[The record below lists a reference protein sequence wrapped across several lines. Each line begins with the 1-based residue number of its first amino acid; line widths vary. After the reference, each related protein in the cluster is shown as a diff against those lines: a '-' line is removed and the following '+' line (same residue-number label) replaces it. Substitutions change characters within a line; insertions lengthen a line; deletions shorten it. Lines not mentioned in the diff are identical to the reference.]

1 MRGILPIC
9 TLLLAAST
17 ILAAQ
22 SPQSD
27 APRPDQ
33 IPASPAP
40 AKPFHVKQELAAQ
53 HPLAADPEL
62 DMTEE
67 QRCARS
73 EDPNGPAKHFDS
85 SERGQALKMFTSQTS
100 RIIQANWNPLIP
112 KIADKPFYRVGEV
125 KVCFA
130 ILPSGQLEPDSVVVR
145 GKSGDEALDRAAVE
159 AVKASIYPHLPAEY
173 AEPRLT
179 IQIHFQ
185 YNTNRHPDPTKNL
198 LKPPNP
204 LGPLAVT
211 VGYTSKL

>member
-9 TLLLAAST
+9 TLLLVAST
-17 ILAAQ
+17 ILSAQ

-27 APRPDQ
+27 APKPDQ

-40 AKPFHVKQELAAQ
+40 AKPFHLKQELATQ
-53 HPLAADPEL
+53 HSLAADPEL

-85 SERGQALKMFTSQTS
+85 SERGQALKMFMSQTS

-130 ILPSGQLEPDSVVVR
+130 ILPGGQLEPDSVVVR

-173 AEPRLT
+173 AEQRLT
-179 IQIHFQ
+179 IQINFE
-185 YNTNRHPDPTKNL
+185 YNTNRRPDPTKNL
-198 LKPPNP
+198 PKPPNP

>member
-1 MRGILPIC
+1 MRFALTIG
-9 TLLLAAST
+9 TLLLAASA

-22 SPQSD
+22 SPQTD
-27 APRPDQ
+27 AIP

-40 AKPFHVKQELAAQ
+40 AKPFQAKQPLTAP
-53 HPLAADPEL
+53 HPFAVEREAYTTL
-62 DMTEE
+62 E

-85 SERGQALKMFTSQTS
+85 SERGQALKMFMSQTE
-100 RIIQANWNPLIP
+100 RIIYANWVPLMP
-112 KIADKPFYRVGEV
+112 KVVDKPFYKHGEV

-130 ILPSGQLEPDSVVVR
+130 ILPGGQLDPESVLVR
-145 GKSGDEALDRAAVE
+145 GKSGDEALDRAAIE
-159 AVKASIYPHLPAEY
+159 AVKASIYPHLPTEF

-179 IQIHFQ
+179 VQIDFM
-185 YNTNRHPDPTKNL
+185 YNPNRRPDPAKNL
-198 LKPPNP
+198 PIPPNR